1 MWPLLGTRRS
11 ICPHT
16 KKLDQPAKNNNTGR
30 NMFVSEIMAAV
41 VIIIGLG
48 TMMSEDFRPN
58 R

>member
-1 MWPLLGTRRS
+1 MAFVRNSSLNLPAYE
-11 ICPHT
+11 
-16 KKLDQPAKNNNTGR
+16 KLDQPAKNNDTGR
-30 NMFVSEIMAAV
+30 SMFVSEIMAAV